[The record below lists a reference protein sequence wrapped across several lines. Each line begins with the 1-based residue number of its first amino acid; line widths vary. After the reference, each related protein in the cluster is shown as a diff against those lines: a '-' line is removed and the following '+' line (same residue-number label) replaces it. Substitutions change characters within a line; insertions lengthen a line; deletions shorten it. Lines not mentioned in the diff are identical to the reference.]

1 MNLKKFRISQN
12 PENYKW
18 VILVVCFMME
28 FLCLGFCSSN
38 PGLYTKSITDAL
50 QIDRAAYS
58 IATSIRYIVQVF
70 VALGFG
76 KIIGKFGVKKMVLVG
91 LASLVGA
98 TVLRATGTTV
108 YHFYIAGAFHG
119 LGMVFVG
126 GTMAS
131 TIVRRWFDKDIGK
144 FTGIVMSANGIG
156 GAVAAQIV
164 TPIIHNGDVFG
175 YRSAYWLSAIV
186 ALVFSV
192 VIMLFLRENPKSE
205 KALPAASGKKKPK
218 GTQWAGIDYD
228 IVKRKFYFYAAAA
241 MVFLTGISLQSIGS
255 ITIVYM
261 EDMGIS
267 AGFLSIVSTVSSLTL
282 FGSKILTGAIYDRKG
297 LRISLLVCQG
307 CALCMFVMKGLI
319 TNSTLGLVLA
329 MTATVLSAMALPLET
344 VMLPL
349 LTNDLFGSASYAKA
363 LGIFMAMN
371 SLGLCLGTP
380 LGELIRKIFG
390 DYRPTFW
397 LFSIVLVGVI
407 IGFQFVLKAAE
418 KDKAAV
424 LALEEKA
431 EI

>member
-1 MNLKKFRISQN
+1 MNFRKFRLNQN
-12 PENYKW
+12 FDYKW

-38 PGLYTKSITDAL
+38 PGLYTKSVTDAL

-58 IATSIRYIVQVF
+58 IATSIRYVVQVF
-70 VALGFG
+70 AALWFG
-76 KIIGKFGVKKMVLVG
+76 KMTTRFGVKKMVLVG
-91 LASLVGA
+91 LSSLIGA
-98 TVLRATGTTV
+98 TILRATGTTL
-108 YHFYIAGAFHG
+108 YHFYAAGALHG

-131 TIVRRWFDKDIGK
+131 TIVRRWFHKDIGK

-192 VIMLFLRENPKSE
+192 VIMLFLREKPK
-205 KALPAASGKKKPK
+205 KDAALPSADSKKKPK
-218 GTQWAGIDYD
+218 GVQWAGIDYN
-228 IVKRKFYFYAAAA
+228 IVKRKFYFYATAAL
-241 MVFLTGISLQSIGS
+241 VFLTGISLQSIGS

-297 LRISLLVCQG
+297 LRTALLVCQG

-319 TNSTLGLVLA
+319 TNSTLGMVLA
-329 MTATVLSAMALPLET
+329 MTATILSAMALPLET
-344 VMLPL
+344 VMIPL
-349 LTNDLFGSASYAKA
+349 LTNDLFGSASYAKV
-363 LGIFMAMN
+363 LGVFMAMN

-390 DYRPTFW
+390 DYKPIFW
-397 LFSIVLVGVI
+397 MFSIVLMGVMV
-407 IGFQFVLKAAE
+407 GFQFVLKAAE
-418 KDKAAV
+418 KDKS
-424 LALEEKA
+424 LYCRSNPALR
-431 EI
+431 